1 MKTRRGLLPQAWA
14 NLSQWRI
21 QGSSAMELLMGFSCG
36 ATWAAFYFAPMAAPL
51 HPGYA
56 SDHTCNLRQPEI
68 NHLIQASNL
77 IQSFLTYFLS
87 FVTFSLFTICF
98 YFYLIYL
105 VIFFYLILYV
115 KFNWR

>member
-1 MKTRRGLLPQAWA
+1 MKIRCGFLPQAWA

-36 ATWAAFYFAPMAAPL
+36 ATWAAFYFAPTAAPL

-68 NHLIQASNL
+68 NYLIQACNQFES
-77 IQSFLTYFLS
+77 ILT
-87 FVTFSLFTICF
+87 
-98 YFYLIYL
+98 
-105 VIFFYLILYV
+105 
-115 KFNWR
+115 